1 MKQSPENGHS
11 ENSANVEALSGRQIA
26 HAAGLVVFGFILSR
40 LLGLIREALI
50 GGIFGAASDYEA
62 YAVALQVPDTI
73 YYVIA
78 GGAIGSAFI
87 PVFTEYLS
95 KGKKGEAWKIANAVT
110 NLFFVIL
117 ALVAALCAVL
127 ARPIVTT
134 LLAPGFAPEVQDLT
148 IRLMQIMLISPVI
161 FGISGL
167 QMGMLNA
174 HQRFLLPALAPS
186 LYNVGIIL
194 GAVVLAPLFDVG
206 VYGLAWGVVLGAAL
220 HMIVQWP
227 GLKIIQMPYRLIFD
241 IKHTG
246 VREITRLMAPRVL
259 GQAVVQVNFWVNKS
273 LASNMIEGSVAAI
286 QRAWYLLLLPQG
298 VIAQSVATAVFPTFS
313 AQVAQGKTEDLKE
326 TLGQVLRAVLFL
338 SIPATVGLVV
348 LRLPIVRLM
357 YERGAFTPADSQAV
371 AWALLF
377 YGLGLVAHSLVEIIT
392 RTFYAMH
399 DTRTPVGVGVAA
411 MAINVVLSLVL
422 IRVMGNPQ
430 TITHGAFAGL
440 ALANTLATTLEGVV
454 LLVLIR
460 PRVGGLGGRQTLSSL
475 LKAGAASAG
484 MGLALWA
491 IIPLITRWGQYLGPL
506 AAIVI
511 GGLVFYGLAWLL
523 RSEEVRIFTTLA
535 LNRLKRSRR

>member
-1 MKQSPENGHS
+1 MEQSPENGHS
-11 ENSANVEALSGRQIA
+11 EDRPNVDALSGKQIA
-26 HAAGLVVFGFILSR
+26 HAAGLVVLGFVLSR

-73 YYVIA
+73 YFVIA

-95 KGKKGEAWKIANAVT
+95 KGKKGEAWQIANAVT

-117 ALVAALCAVL
+117 ALVAALSAVL

-148 IRLMQIMLISPVI
+148 IRLMRIMLLSPVI
-161 FGISGL
+161 FGTSGL

-186 LYNVGIIL
+186 MYNIGIIL
-194 GAVVLAPLFDVG
+194 GAVVLAPVFGIG
-206 VYGLAWGVVLGAAL
+206 VFGLAWGVVLGAAL

-273 LASNMIEGSVAAI
+273 LASNMLEGSVAAI

-392 RTFYAMH
+392 RAFYAMH
-399 DTRTPVGVGVAA
+399 DTRTPVGVGAAA
-411 MAINVVLSLVL
+411 MALNIALSLIL
-422 IRVMGNPQ
+422 IRVMGDPQ
-430 TITHGAFAGL
+430 SITRGAFAGL
-440 ALANTLATTLEGVV
+440 ALANTLATTLEGVA
-454 LLVLIR
+454 LLLLIR
-460 PRVGGLGGRQTLSSL
+460 PRVGGLGGKRTLSSL

-491 IIPLITRWGQYLGPL
+491 LMPLITSWGQYLGPL
-506 AAIVI
+506 AAIAI
-511 GGLVFYGLAWLL
+511 GGAVFYGLAWLL
-523 RSEEVRIFTTLA
+523 RSEEVRMFTNLTVS
-535 LNRLKRSRR
+535 RLKRSRR

>member
-1 MKQSPENGHS
+1 MKQSPDNDLS
-11 ENSANVEALSGRQIA
+11 ENSSEVNALSGKQIA
-26 HAAGLVVFGFILSR
+26 HAAGLVVIGFILSR
-40 LLGLIREALI
+40 LLGLIREAVI
-50 GGIFGAASDYEA
+50 GGIFGATSDYEA

-95 KGKKGEAWKIANAVT
+95 KGKKDEAWHIANAVT

-117 ALVAALCAVL
+117 ALVAALCAVF
-127 ARPIVTT
+127 ARPIVTSI
-134 LLAPGFAPEVQDLT
+134 LAPGFAPEVQTLT
-148 IRLMQIMLISPVI
+148 IQLMQIMLLSPVI

-186 LYNVGIIL
+186 MYNVGIIL
-194 GAVVLAPLFDVG
+194 GAVVLAPVLDIG
-206 VYGLAWGVVLGAAL
+206 VFGLAWGVVLGAAM

-241 IKHTG
+241 TRHAG

-273 LASNMIEGSVAAI
+273 LASNMLEGSVAAI

-313 AQVAQGKTEDLKE
+313 AQVAQGKTDELKE

-338 SIPATVGLVV
+338 SIPATVGLVM

-357 YERGAFTPADSQAV
+357 YERGAFTLTDSEAV

-377 YGLGLVAHSLVEIIT
+377 YGIGLVGHSLVEIIT

-399 DTRTPVGVGVAA
+399 DTRTPVGVGAAA
-411 MAINVVLSLVL
+411 MALNVALSLIL
-422 IRVMGNPQ
+422 IRVMGDPQ
-430 TITHGAFAGL
+430 MITRGAFAGL
-440 ALANTLATTLEGVV
+440 ALANTLATTLEGIV
-454 LLVLIR
+454 LLLLIR
-460 PRVGGLGGRQTLSSL
+460 PRVGGLGGRQTTVSL
-475 LKAGAASAG
+475 LKATGASIG
-484 MGLALWA
+484 MGLALRA
-491 IIPLITRWGQYLGPL
+491 LTPQIDQWGQIVGPI
-506 AAIVI
+506 AAIAI
-511 GGLVFYGLAWLL
+511 GVSVFFGLAWLL
-523 RSEEVRIFTTLA
+523 RSDEARMFTNLA
-535 LNRLKRSRR
+535 LSRLKRS